1 MAEAAR
7 GVRWMLFVP
16 LVVVVVVLDQ
26 LSKAWILAN
35 LPPDGAIEVV
45 GTYVR
50 LILTQ
55 NTGGLFGLFAGNAPL
70 FALVSIAV
78 MALIVLYESRVG
90 AAIVPTVALG
100 LLLGGA
106 IGNFIDRIRIGY
118 VVDFVDMGIGSF
130 RWYTFNVADAA
141 ISTAIVLLLLM
152 AVVPGLAEYGAA
164 LPKGRAAADERP
176 DEAVSGG
183 QAPEPAAP
191 PAADEE
197 ARVP

>member
-1 MAEAAR
+1 MAEVLR
-7 GVRWMLFVP
+7 GVRWTLFVP
-16 LVVVVVVLDQ
+16 LVAAVVVLDQ

-35 LPPDGAIEVV
+35 VPPGGSIEIL
-45 GTYVR
+45 GPYLR

-55 NTGGLFGLFAGNAPL
+55 NTGGLFGLFQGNAPL

-118 VVDFVDMGIGSF
+118 VVDFVDMGIGTF

-164 LPKGRAAADERP
+164 SRRRRDGDGDRSDEQTSAATADSSAR
-176 DEAVSGG
+176 
-183 QAPEPAAP
+183 
-191 PAADEE
+191 DEE